1 MVLGEHSR
9 QGYPNEWYNLIM
21 ATTRGS
27 SGSYDIGNAPPKVIW
42 TVVRGDTSGFKVY
55 VTDDAKVPLILKGA
69 GSEWDIAMKIKRPN
83 STPGVIT
90 DDAVTIMALHPRADE
105 DDLVGEF
112 TVWLTSEESHVLQ
125 TGDIFDIQ
133 VSDPTRVWTVAQ
145 GSLKILE
152 DVTD

>member
-1 MVLGEHSR
+1 
-9 QGYPNEWYNLIM
+9 M

-27 SGSYDIGNAPPKVIW
+27 ASSYDIGNKPPTVIW

-55 VTDDAKVPLILKGA
+55 VTDDAKQPLVLKGE
-69 GSEWDIAMKIKRPN
+69 GSEWTIAMKVKRPN
-83 STPGVIT
+83 STPGIIT
-90 DDAVTIMALHPRADE
+90 DDAFTILDLYPVADE

-112 TVWLTSEESHVLQ
+112 TVWLTAAESNILE

-133 VSDPTRVWTVAQ
+133 LTDPTRVWTVCQ
-145 GSLKILE
+145 GSMKILE

>member
-1 MVLGEHSR
+1 
-9 QGYPNEWYNLIM
+9 M
-21 ATTRGS
+21 ATLRGS
-27 SGSYDIGNAPPKVIW
+27 QTSYDIGNKPPTVVW

-55 VTDDAKVPLILKGA
+55 VTDDAKEPLILKGA

-83 STPGVIT
+83 STPGIIT
-90 DDAVTIMALHPRADE
+90 DDAVTIMALNPRADE

-112 TVWLTSEESHVLQ
+112 TVWLTAEESNVLQ

-133 VSDPTRVWTVAQ
+133 VSDPSRVWTVCQ
-145 GSLKILE
+145 GSMKILE

>member
-1 MVLGEHSR
+1 
-9 QGYPNEWYNLIM
+9 M
-21 ATTRGS
+21 AILRGS
-27 SGSYDIGNAPPKVIW
+27 QKSYDIGNPPPTVIW

-55 VTDDAKVPLILKGA
+55 VTDDAKVPLILKGP

-90 DDAVTIMALHPRADE
+90 DNAALVLNLYPVADE

-112 TVWLTSEESHVLQ
+112 TVWLTAAESVQLQ

-133 VSDPTRVWTVAQ
+133 VSDPT
-145 GSLKILE
+145 
-152 DVTD
+152 

>member
-1 MVLGEHSR
+1 
-9 QGYPNEWYNLIM
+9 M
-21 ATTRGS
+21 ATLRGS
-27 SGSYDIGNAPPKVIW
+27 QTSYDIGNAPPTVVW

-55 VTDDAKVPLILKGA
+55 VTDDAKVPLILKGT
-69 GSEWDIAMKIKRPN
+69 GSEWDIAMKIKRPT

-90 DDAVTIMALHPRADE
+90 DAATLVLNLYPVADE

-112 TVWLTSEESHVLQ
+112 TVWLTAAESVQLQ

>member
-1 MVLGEHSR
+1 
-9 QGYPNEWYNLIM
+9 M
-21 ATTRGS
+21 ATLRGS
-27 SGSYDIGNAPPKVIW
+27 QSSYDIGNKPPTVIW

-55 VTDDAKVPLILKGA
+55 VTDDAKVPLILKGP
-69 GSEWDIAMKIKRPN
+69 GSEWNIAMKIKRPN
-83 STPGVIT
+83 STPGIIT
-90 DDAVTIMALHPRADE
+90 DDAVTVMALHPVADE

-112 TVWLTSEESHVLQ
+112 TVWLTAEESNVLQ

-145 GSLKILE
+145 GSMKILE

>member
-1 MVLGEHSR
+1 
-9 QGYPNEWYNLIM
+9 M
-21 ATTRGS
+21 ATLRGS
-27 SGSYDIGNAPPKVIW
+27 QSSYDIGNAPPTVVW

-55 VTDDAKVPLILKGA
+55 VTDDAKEPLILKGT

-90 DDAVTIMALHPRADE
+90 DNAVLVLELYPVADE

-112 TVWLTSEESHVLQ
+112 TVWLTAAESVQLQ

>member
-1 MVLGEHSR
+1 
-9 QGYPNEWYNLIM
+9 M
-21 ATTRGS
+21 ATLRGS
-27 SGSYDIGNAPPKVIW
+27 QSSYDIGNAPPTVIW

-55 VTDDAKVPLILKGA
+55 VTDDAKEPLILKGE
-69 GSEWDIAMKIKRPN
+69 GYEWDIAMKIKRPN

-90 DDAVTIMALHPRADE
+90 DDSVLILELYPVADE

-112 TVWLTSEESHVLQ
+112 TVGLTAAESVQLQ

-145 GSLKILE
+145 GSLRILE

>member
-1 MVLGEHSR
+1 
-9 QGYPNEWYNLIM
+9 M
-21 ATTRGS
+21 ATLRGS
-27 SGSYDIGNAPPKVIW
+27 QTPYDIGNAPPTVIW

-69 GSEWDIAMKIKRPN
+69 GSEWDIAMKIKRPT
-83 STPGVIT
+83 STPGIIT
-90 DDAVTIMALHPRADE
+90 DAATLVLNLYPVADE

-112 TVWLTSEESHVLQ
+112 TVWLTAAESVQLQ

>member
-1 MVLGEHSR
+1 
-9 QGYPNEWYNLIM
+9 M
-21 ATTRGS
+21 ATLRGS
-27 SGSYDIGNAPPKVIW
+27 QSLYNIGNPPPTVIW

-69 GSEWDIAMKIKRPN
+69 GSQWTIAMKIKRPT
-83 STPGVIT
+83 STPGIIT
-90 DDAVTIMALHPRADE
+90 DAATLVLNLYPVADE

-112 TVWLTSEESHVLQ
+112 TVYLTAAQSVQLQ